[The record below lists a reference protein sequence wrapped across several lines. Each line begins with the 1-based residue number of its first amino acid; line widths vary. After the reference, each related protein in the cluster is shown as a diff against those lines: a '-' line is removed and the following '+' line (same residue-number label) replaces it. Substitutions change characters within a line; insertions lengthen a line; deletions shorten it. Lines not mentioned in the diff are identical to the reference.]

1 MTNPCLAGG
10 FKGGD
15 FELPHIKQN
24 RQMSESELKF
34 NLEAQAEVG
43 KLLYFK

>member
-1 MTNPCLAGG
+1 MINPCLAGG
-10 FKGGD
+10 FKSDD
-15 FELPHIKQN
+15 FDLSHIKQN

-34 NLEAQAEVG
+34 NLEAQAEAG